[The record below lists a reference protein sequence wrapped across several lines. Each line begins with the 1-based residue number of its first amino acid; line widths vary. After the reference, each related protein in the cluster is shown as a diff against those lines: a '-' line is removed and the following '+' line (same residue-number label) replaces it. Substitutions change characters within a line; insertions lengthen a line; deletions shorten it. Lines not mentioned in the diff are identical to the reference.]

1 MARWVMSEGLLGQL
15 SIAKEQSHW
24 VASGERGGEG
34 EDEGGDADSSDDG

>member
-1 MARWVMSEGLLGQL
+1 MARWVMSEGLLGQFSL
-15 SIAKEQSHW
+15 AKAQRQW